1 MDSTKYI
8 GEVVNSSLSQW
19 STQAWQYD
27 NYPDFGSVICI
38 ESGDTLIFG
47 VVYYIRT
54 GSDDP
59 TRQPFAYQKSEEE
72 LRQEQPQIFEFLK
85 TEFSCV
91 PLGYQEGVNFIFA
104 MPPKPP
110 RIHSFARLATLEEL
124 KSLANNVG
132 IVQALFSQYAKIDYF
147 EELLLA
153 FLRYLSQYSLVS
165 RKLLLQVSEHLSLV
179 TASDYRR
186 LKLFMDRV
194 GSL

>member
-1 MDSTKYI
+1 MHKNYI

-19 STQAWQYD
+19 STQAWQWD
-27 NYPDFGSVICI
+27 NCPEFGSVVVL
-38 ESGDTLIFG
+38 ESDEVHIFG

-59 TRQPFAYQKSEEE
+59 TRQTFAYQKSEQE

-91 PLGYQEGVNFIFA
+91 PLGYKVGNNFTYA
-104 MPPKPP
+104 MPMRPPK
-110 RIHSFARLATLEEL
+110 IHAFVRLATASEL
-124 KSLANNVG
+124 AELSSNVG
-132 IVQALFSQYAKIDYF
+132 IVQALFSQYTKIDYF

-153 FLRYLSQYSLVS
+153 FIRYLKQYSLVS
-165 RKLLLQVSEHLSLV
+165 RQLLLQISEHLSLV

-194 GSL
+194 GSI